1 MNSERY
7 RHYRRALQAIDAL
20 ADHGAPAEALDRLRQ
35 LAEDL
40 LLTRDGETGAAEEL
54 ADEVSVILLNLNHF
68 GAVPR
73 RLADTAWTALQFAG
87 PEVLREV
94 LEGADVGEPPL
105 GSFS

>member
-7 RHYRRALQAIDAL
+7 RHYRRALQAVDAM

-40 LLTRDGETGAAEEL
+40 LLTRDTESGAGEEF

-68 GAVPR
+68 RTVPR
-73 RLADTAWTALQFAG
+73 QLADTAWTALQFAG
-87 PEVLREV
+87 PEVLSNV
-94 LEGADVGEPPL
+94 LEDADV
-105 GSFS
+105 S